1 VPSPVA
7 FVCAGGD
14 DSGPGTESAPFETFG
29 RARMA
34 FASLQPG
41 ESVAFCRGGTFQR
54 SGGEWANDSCRAA
67 NPCGITAYGDPS
79 EARPVLTG
87 GDGISF
93 ANGGNAE
100 HQEGYIVTE
109 PDLRGSGTGT
119 GFTFFNDI
127 DDVVL
132 CNVEI
137 TGFGTGINL
146 QRANPPN
153 PGSDG
158 ENDRITLLN
167 SRIVDN
173 RSQGW
178 LGACNDCVIEGN
190 VFVRNGGESDPAN
203 RDHSIYLDSHRPI
216 ANMVVRNNELYQTTG
231 SLGQCE
237 GAPFTAHGNFT
248 DLLVEGNYVHEEPGT
263 ATGGCWGIVP
273 DTGYGSEPESFTRVI
288 IRNNVL
294 ENVGNVSIG
303 VNACSDCLIEG
314 NTVVQTLSGTGISS
328 PHRMRSDDDAPDGV
342 VTFRN
347 NVVTMRG
354 SGQCYNYGPTVVDGG
369 GNMCL

>member
-1 VPSPVA
+1 
-7 FVCAGGD
+7 
-14 DSGPGTESAPFETFG
+14 
-29 RARMA
+29 
-34 FASLQPG
+34 
-41 ESVAFCRGGTFQR
+41 
-54 SGGEWANDSCRAA
+54 
-67 NPCGITAYGDPS
+67 
-79 EARPVLTG
+79 
-87 GDGISF
+87 
-93 ANGGNAE
+93 
-100 HQEGYIVTE
+100 
-109 PDLRGSGTGT
+109 
-119 GFTFFNDI
+119 
-127 DDVVL
+127 
-132 CNVEI
+132 
-137 TGFGTGINL
+137 
-146 QRANPPN
+146 
-153 PGSDG
+153 
-158 ENDRITLLN
+158 
-167 SRIVDN
+167 
-173 RSQGW
+173 
-178 LGACNDCVIEGN
+178 VIEGN

-216 ANMVVRNNELYQTTG
+216 ANMVVRNNELYKTTG

-354 SGQCYNYGPTVVDGG
+354 SGQCYNYGPAVVDGG